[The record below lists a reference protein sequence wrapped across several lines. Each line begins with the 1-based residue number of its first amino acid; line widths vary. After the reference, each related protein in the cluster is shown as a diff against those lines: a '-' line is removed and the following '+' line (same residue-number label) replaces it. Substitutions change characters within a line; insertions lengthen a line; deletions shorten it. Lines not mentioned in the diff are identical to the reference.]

1 MKKITKDDLIKDVQ
15 RVINETSN
23 TTRENYL
30 QYGKYSRA
38 PIKRL
43 FGGWNNLLAE
53 LGYEINMHK
62 KVSKEDVL
70 NNMQELID
78 KFGYVNSA
86 IQRKYG
92 KYSQV
97 VIDNLFG
104 SWTNLAKILNQK
116 VDGRQI
122 SNEEIKD
129 NIIDIYNEYREIS
142 VYILDAYCIVSRQ
155 TIAARFG
162 SVLNLLNELGIYY
175 KEPSGSS
182 KLSQFVL
189 DVITEELNETP
200 IYEYTFEWL
209 VNPAT
214 KCNLRVDA
222 YYPNHNLVVEV
233 DGSQHF
239 HDSDLFGPCE
249 IQAQRDKIKDQLL
262 KEHDIHLVR
271 IKYNDKLHDIKSKIK
286 PYI

>member
-129 NIIDIYNEYREIS
+129 NIIDIYNEYGEIS

-209 VNPAT
+209 VNPVT

-262 KEHDIHLVR
+262 KEHNIHLVR
-271 IKYNDKLHDIKSKIK
+271 IKYSDKLHDIKSKIK

>member
-129 NIIDIYNEYREIS
+129 NIIDIYNEYGEIS

-162 SVLNLLNELGIYY
+162 SVLNLLNELGIY
-175 KEPSGSS
+175 
-182 KLSQFVL
+182 L
-189 DVITEELNETP
+189 DHLNSANS
-200 IYEYTFEWL
+200 Y
-209 VNPAT
+209 
-214 KCNLRVDA
+214 
-222 YYPNHNLVVEV
+222 
-233 DGSQHF
+233 
-239 HDSDLFGPCE
+239 
-249 IQAQRDKIKDQLL
+249 
-262 KEHDIHLVR
+262 
-271 IKYNDKLHDIKSKIK
+271 
-286 PYI
+286 